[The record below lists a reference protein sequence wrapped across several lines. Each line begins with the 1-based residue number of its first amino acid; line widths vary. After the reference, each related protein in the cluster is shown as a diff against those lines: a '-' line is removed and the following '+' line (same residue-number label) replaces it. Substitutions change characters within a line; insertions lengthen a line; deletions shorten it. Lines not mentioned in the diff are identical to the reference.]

1 MEIRHAEIN
10 DAEMI
15 LNYLNIVGGQTD
27 NLLFGAEGLEITV
40 SEEETIIAAI
50 QQSLKSCMLIA
61 VDEDKVIGIG
71 NILENRR
78 KRISHHVRLAISV
91 DKSYWGKGVSQSLMN
106 GLISFAKEKHVEI
119 ISLEVFEDNIR
130 ARKLYEKYG
139 FEEIGYFKNYAKI
152 NGKYKHAVLMNLY
165 LYKDEN

>member
-1 MEIRHAEIN
+1 MEIRQAEIN
-10 DAEMI
+10 DAKII
-15 LNYLNIVGGQTD
+15 LDYLNIVGAQTD
-27 NLLFGAEGLEITV
+27 NLLFGAEGLEISV
-40 SEEETIIAAI
+40 SEEENIISAI
-50 QQSLKSCMLIA
+50 LQSEKSCMLIA
-61 VDEDKVIGIG
+61 IDDDKVVGVG
-71 NILENRR
+71 NLVENRR
-78 KRISHHVRLAISV
+78 KRINHHVSLAISV

-152 NGKYKHAVLMNLY
+152 NGEYKHAVLMNLY
-165 LYKDEN
+165 LSKNEN